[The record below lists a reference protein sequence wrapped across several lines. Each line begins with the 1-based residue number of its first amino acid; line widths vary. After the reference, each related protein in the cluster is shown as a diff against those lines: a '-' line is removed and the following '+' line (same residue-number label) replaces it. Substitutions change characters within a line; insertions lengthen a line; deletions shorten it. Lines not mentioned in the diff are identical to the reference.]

1 MEANHIEH
9 HQCGSKRPPSAS
21 IIFPTAPASPTSF
34 IIQTPHGLEHVAAEE
49 IRRVFA
55 SQIVSVEDLPQTN
68 GIIVVK
74 INDPPSPA
82 LLNSIS
88 RLACADA
95 AAIYC
100 GHYEA
105 LPMNETAIEVLKREV
120 GKISWNSLLDSVY
133 WPLMSRERHQSPPTF
148 RCTCSR
154 TQQMADWGYNCL
166 PDGSEVREGT
176 CADAALDP
184 AVIFAR
190 CSDTATSQMASHVSL
205 IVYSATHGLTPPTP
219 PLPNPPVF
227 FVAHRGTGSRWCRC
241 ASVWMAGA
249 CAQRTLPHSSF
260 PPLTLQRQVKLKD
273 FSVEVHVWVHNT
285 TAAIGL
291 TLPRPLLL
299 PPTRKLNHRVLTTL
313 RPSV

>member
-1 MEANHIEH
+1 MEGSHIEH

-21 IIFPTAPASPTSF
+21 TISPTAPAPPTSF

-88 RLACADA
+88 LLACADA
-95 AAIYC
+95 VAIYC

-120 GKISWNSLLDSVY
+120 GNINWSSLLDSVY
-133 WPLMSRERHQSPPTF
+133 WPLLSQEQHQSPPTF

-154 TQQMADWGYNCL
+154 TLQMADWGYNRL
-166 PDGSEVREGT
+166 PDGAETVCEGA
-176 CADAALDP
+176 CDAAVLDP

-190 CSDTATSQMASHVSL
+190 CSDTATSQMASHVSPL
-205 IVYSATHGLTPPTP
+205 VYLATWPYPSPPPSHQSFSSPTVEREVGGAVAQASGWQVHAPKVHCRIHHSP
-219 PLPNPPVF
+219 PSCCSG
-227 FVAHRGTGSRWCRC
+227 R
-241 ASVWMAGA
+241 
-249 CAQRTLPHSSF
+249 
-260 PPLTLQRQVKLKD
+260 
-273 FSVEVHVWVHNT
+273 
-285 TAAIGL
+285 
-291 TLPRPLLL
+291 
-299 PPTRKLNHRVLTTL
+299 
-313 RPSV
+313 